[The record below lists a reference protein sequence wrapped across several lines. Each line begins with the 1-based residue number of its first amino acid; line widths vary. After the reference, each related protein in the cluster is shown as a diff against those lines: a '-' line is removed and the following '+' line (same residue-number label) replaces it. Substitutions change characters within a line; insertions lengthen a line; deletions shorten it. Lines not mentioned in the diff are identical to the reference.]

1 MQASCRDGVGC
12 ADRHWSLGEGAMRW
26 PAVFSALAKLI
37 GNPRLIIEIEDKSKI
52 EASAAHLASPGPAH

>member
-1 MQASCRDGVGC
+1 
-12 ADRHWSLGEGAMRW
+12 MRW